1 MDTYFNYN
9 FSDADAKEFAK
20 CEMYDLSSLSINSN
34 FDIAYSNRNL
44 DTMKKVSC
52 ASSGLPLIDQFEFDR
67 TEGISSIVTDVR
79 FFHIHK
85 FCIPFY
91 VKNLRLNIY
100 FLRII
105 NSRLCIVDSSL

>member
-1 MDTYFNYN
+1 MNKIYYKNLAPYLNFN

-20 CEMYDLSSLSINSN
+20 CEMYDLSKLSINSN

-44 DTMKKVSC
+44 DTMTKVSC

-79 FFHIHK
+79 FFS
-85 FCIPFY
+85 Y
-91 VKNLRLNIY
+91 
-100 FLRII
+100 
-105 NSRLCIVDSSL
+105 S